1 MIFIIFIILSLSFI
15 RNSVISTPHSHFTSR
30 TMKKLIF
37 VINDH
42 AKVGK
47 SSLSAALH
55 GYLKDQNFK
64 SHFVGIV
71 GNEELDTTGANYDET
86 WNIIDDN
93 NIDTMFGW
101 LEKYEAVVCDVE
113 TGDSAALFD
122 LYESEDLDVVLGEL
136 DVELTIVTPDVEE
149 AECHQELL
157 EIADFFSDN
166 ADYIV
171 ARIPLDEFSSSLEA
185 WEDSEACK
193 VMDYMGAYVI
203 EIPRLTDP
211 VHDMLDHYEIAF
223 PEALS
228 MDQDDMEEEL
238 ANAINK
244 WSLKFEHEIA
254 ESADFLH
261 PETPG
266 GRKGFKIAVGE

>member
-1 MIFIIFIILSLSFI
+1 
-15 RNSVISTPHSHFTSR
+15 
-30 TMKKLIF
+30 MKKLIF

-55 GYLKDQNFK
+55 GYLKDQSFN

-71 GNEELDTTGANYDET
+71 GNEELDTTGANYDAT

-93 NIDTMFGW
+93 NIDTLFRW
-101 LEKYEAVVCDVE
+101 LDKYDAVICDVE

-136 DVELTIVTPDVEE
+136 DVELTVVTPDVEE

-157 EIADFFSDN
+157 EIAEFFSDN

-211 VHDMLDHYEIAF
+211 VHDLLEQYGIAL

-228 MDQDDMEEEL
+228 MDLDDMEEDL
-238 ANAINK
+238 AKAIRK
-244 WSLKFEHEIA
+244 WTSKFEHEIA
-254 ESADFLH
+254 EGADFLH
-261 PETPG
+261 PESPT
-266 GRKGFKIAVGE
+266 GRRGFKIAVGE